1 MAGSTVLIAALGTFF
16 RDGLLGDYQ
25 QVMKAINESKL
36 KMPQVTAYIKRNQE
50 MGAFKKMLLNDPK
63 YINIKTIVVTGPR
76 GSGKSTLVQRCLAGK
91 GGVVRI
97 VLNTQSSFSEEKFAE
112 NVMRTIGVSYAQSG
126 TDVTAL
132 LSLALEGL
140 RASQEEL
147 PIIIVET
154 DHRCEPGELRSLLI
168 LMKQYG
174 ADRKLIRP
182 VIVLSSSTST
192 FGLTISLEELRS
204 YYFHVGDLTDEEC
217 LEYIESRLSMM
228 IEGDEQEEISN
239 FVKEVVPHLGIGHRL
254 IHLDSVLDKIQHKN
268 LDQVQEHIKSYVEDR
283 VLSYTE
289 SMRSFFGEVKG
300 TCHEEAV
307 KRACKLLLEKG
318 SMPLHTFYE
327 VCGVKKQRFIEIISN
342 IEPHPFYVD
351 PEHRTIHFHAIF
363 QHKINFDILFDSI

>member
-1 MAGSTVLIAALGTFF
+1 MNVW
-16 RDGLLGDYQ
+16 R
-25 QVMKAINESKL
+25 VKRAIKVSKL
-36 KMPQVTAYIKRNQE
+36 EMPQVTAYIKRNQE
-50 MGAFKKMLLNDPK
+50 MGALKKMLLNYPK

-91 GGVVRI
+91 AGVVRI
-97 VLNTQSSFSEEKFAE
+97 ALNTQSSFSEEKFAE
-112 NVMRTIGVSYAQSG
+112 NVMKTIGVSYAQSG
-126 TDVTAL
+126 TAVTAL

-147 PIIIVET
+147 PIFIVET
-154 DHRCEPGELRSLLI
+154 DHRCEPGDLRSLLI

-182 VIVLSSSTST
+182 IIVLSSSTSA

-228 IEGDEQEEISN
+228 IEGDEQEEISD
-239 FVKEVVPHLGIGHRL
+239 FVKDVVAHLGIGHRL

-268 LDQVQEHIKSYVEDR
+268 LDQVHEHIKLYVEER
-283 VLSYTE
+283 VLAYTE

-300 TCHEEAV
+300 TCHEEAF
-307 KRACKLLLEKG
+307 KRALQLLSEKG
-318 SMPLHTFYE
+318 SSMPLHTFYE
-327 VCGVKKQRFIEIISN
+327 VCGVKKQRLIEIISN
-342 IEPHPFYVD
+342 IDPHPFYVD
-351 PEHRTIHFHAIF
+351 PQHRTIHFHAIF
-363 QHKINFDILFDSI
+363 QHEINFDILFDEL